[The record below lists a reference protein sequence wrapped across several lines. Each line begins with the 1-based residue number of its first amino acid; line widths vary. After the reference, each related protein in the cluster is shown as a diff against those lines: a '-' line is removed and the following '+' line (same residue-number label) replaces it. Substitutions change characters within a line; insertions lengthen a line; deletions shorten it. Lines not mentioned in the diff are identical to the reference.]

1 MKKDFIEIKTTFDKL
16 ISAKK
21 MAKFLIENELVA
33 CAQISKI
40 SSFYIYEKKFTNQN
54 EFLLILKTKKRL
66 YHKIKK
72 VIIDTHNYKTP
83 EIITLK
89 IEDGLESY
97 LKWIDSSISDS

>member
-16 ISAKK
+16 INAKK
-21 MAKFLIENELVA
+21 MAKFLIENKFVA

-40 SSFYIYEKKFTNQN
+40 SSFYIYENKFTKQN
-54 EFLLILKTKKRL
+54 EFLLTVKTKKTL

-72 VIIDTHNYKTP
+72 VIIDKHNYKTP

-89 IEDGLESY
+89 IDDGLESY
-97 LKWIDSSISDS
+97 LKWIDSSVFDS